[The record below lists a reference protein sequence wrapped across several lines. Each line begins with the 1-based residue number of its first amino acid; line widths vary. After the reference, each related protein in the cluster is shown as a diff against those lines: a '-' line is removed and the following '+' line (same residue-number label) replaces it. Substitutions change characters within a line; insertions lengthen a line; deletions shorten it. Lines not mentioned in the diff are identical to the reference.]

1 MAVKRKGMGG
11 GTHRKSDFRWGR
23 EEVKESPIE
32 NETFKAR
39 LRESV
44 NILQINGT
52 GRAVERFGQRGEH
65 VWRRA

>member
-1 MAVKRKGMGG
+1 MCVG

-32 NETFKAR
+32 NVTFKAR

-44 NILQINGT
+44 NIL
-52 GRAVERFGQRGEH
+52 R
-65 VWRRA
+65 